1 MGMLT
6 LELVAGRWHC
16 SFGSAD
22 VVGLEHA
29 RLVYEAVRDETAD
42 GRIPCPD
49 GFASCQLVGTYDSP
63 RAGPFTI
70 STDCAGRTVIRNGA
84 RR

>member
-6 LELVAGRWHC
+6 LELAAGRWRC
-16 SFGSAD
+16 IFGSAD

-29 RLVYEAVRDETAD
+29 RLVYEAVRDEMAD

-49 GFASCQLVGTYDSP
+49 GFAPCQLVGTYDSP

-70 STDCAGRTVIRNGA
+70 STDRGWRTVVRNGA